1 MGLLPRTQP
10 TKLLSNTLEEF
21 NHYSSI
27 RIPPAFSLLCMI
39 VVILHSL
46 TCFLLE
52 TLDIMFRIRDLLS
65 IRLDGGLRVT
75 TQLLLPVT
83 FPILL
88 LVQLVIL
95 VVVDVGFAVLCVLVC
110 KRRSAPHPST
120 LSFLEDES
128 GEASKKSW
136 DERPP
141 WSDSLSADRALV
153 MWNGRVLMGVRRS
166 GEALERRAV
175 LVRKDIVEDGG
186 DTIVYFLGFNS
197 AGGDTRPVSW

>member
-1 MGLLPRTQP
+1 
-10 TKLLSNTLEEF
+10 
-21 NHYSSI
+21 
-27 RIPPAFSLLCMI
+27 
-39 VVILHSL
+39 
-46 TCFLLE
+46 
-52 TLDIMFRIRDLLS
+52 MFRIRDLLS

-75 TQLLLPVT
+75 TQLLLPMT

-95 VVVDVGFAVLCVLVC
+95 VVVYVGFAVLCVLVC

-197 AGGDTRPVSW
+197 AGGEIRQVSW